1 MFVQVTITVD
11 VFSFTA
17 GNAKKNRPVTVYTA
31 DVVATTAVVSGLC
44 NFMAGLLVGGTFTW
58 CWRKHWNQQKR
69 EQRERP
75 PVYEEVE
82 PNENTAIELQH
93 NKAYGHF

>member
-1 MFVQVTITVD
+1 M
-11 VFSFTA
+11 FSFTA
-17 GNAKKNRPVTVYTA
+17 GNAKNNKSVTVCTA

-44 NFMAGLLVGGTFTW
+44 NFMAGLLVGGAFTW

-82 PNENTAIELQH
+82 PNKNISTAIELQQ
-93 NKAYGHF
+93 NEAYGHFKA

>member
-1 MFVQVTITVD
+1 M
-11 VFSFTA
+11 FSFTA
-17 GNAKKNRPVTVYTA
+17 GNAKNNKSVTVYTA

-44 NFMAGLLVGGTFTW
+44 NFMAGLLVGGAFTW
-58 CWRKHWNQQKR
+58 CWRKYWNQQKR

-82 PNENTAIELQH
+82 PNKNTSIATE
-93 NKAYGHF
+93 

>member
-1 MFVQVTITVD
+1 MF
-11 VFSFTA
+11 SLTA
-17 GNAKKNRPVTVYTA
+17 GNLNNKPVTVYTA

-44 NFMAGLLVGGTFTW
+44 NFMAGLLVGGAFTW

-82 PNENTAIELQH
+82 PNKNTAIELQQ
-93 NKAYGHF
+93 NEAYGHL